1 MKTNEQRFSRRRRR
15 IFGPRVPA
23 AAPCSSSTM
32 YRSSTSL
39 TTGAASSRNMNARGP
54 TPNEQMP
61 NNRNKPPEIDAAEG
75 SVVVKARVADVY
87 KRWLEFE
94 DYPKFITAIKRVR
107 KLDENH
113 FSASLVFNGKLH
125 EATLE
130 IMLRVPERRLAWRT
144 LADRSALDHLAAGV
158 VCFTSLSDESTCVN
172 LKLTSSFGGAVSRR
186 VGVYLLGFKM
196 LMESDSEHER
206 AQSSI

>member
-1 MKTNEQRFSRRRRR
+1 MEKKGTR
-15 IFGPRVPA
+15 PLA
-23 AAPCSSSTM
+23 M
-32 YRSSTSL
+32 
-39 TTGAASSRNMNARGP
+39 
-54 TPNEQMP
+54 
-61 NNRNKPPEIDAAEG
+61 DAAEG
-75 SVVVKARVADVY
+75 SIVVNARVADVY
-87 KRWLEFE
+87 ERWLAFE

-186 VGVYLLGFKM
+186 VGIYLHGFKM
-196 LMESDSEHER
+196 LMENDSEHER